1 MLYIYIYIYIYIYD
15 PINQLLSPSSN
26 RVGFERNEVSEGG
39 ECRALSAIV
48 TVGRPSMESD
58 PVWMALL

>member
-1 MLYIYIYIYIYIYD
+1 MLYALYIYIND
-15 PINQLLSPSSN
+15 PIDQLLPPSSN
-26 RVGFERNEVSEGG
+26 RVGFERNGDSEGG

-48 TVGRPSMESD
+48 TVARLSMESD